1 VFSFFILAVETANK
15 IARSTAEVFADLYR
29 EFLPKVYR
37 YVSYRI
43 TDTHMAEDL
52 TSVIFEKALIKFDR
66 YSSEKAAFS
75 TWIFSIAR
83 NTVIDHFRVSGKAQV
98 VQMESILLTNIN
110 DSSPEEDLIKSEEY
124 KMLQSCIS
132 LLGPQEQEIISLKF
146 GGEMTNRQIARM
158 TGLSESNVG
167 IIVFRA
173 VRKLRDNFNKGWA
186 HG

>member
-1 VFSFFILAVETANK
+1 VLSFFLLAVETANK
-15 IARSTAEVFADLYR
+15 IARSTAEVFTDLYR

-43 TDTHMAEDL
+43 SDTHMAEDL
-52 TSVIFEKALIKFDR
+52 TSLIFEKALTKFR
-66 YSSEKAAFS
+66 SYSSEKAAFS

-83 NTVIDHFRVSGKAQV
+83 NTVIDHFRASGKTQV
-98 VQMESILLTNIN
+98 VQIENISMTHS
-110 DSSPEEDLIKSEEY
+110 DGPSPEEEMIRSEEY

-132 LLGPQEQEIISLKF
+132 QLGQQEQEIISLKF
-146 GGEMTNRQIARM
+146 GAEMTNRQIARM

-167 IIVFRA
+167 IIIYRT
-173 VRKLRDNFNKGWA
+173 VRKLRDNFNRGWV